1 MTKAAKVKRKKRH
14 VLDVFILLM
23 GQALSFKHI
32 IHPEI
37 IRKTGK
43 KSG

>member
-1 MTKAAKVKRKKRH
+1 M
-14 VLDVFILLM
+14 LLM

-32 IHPEI
+32 IYPEI

-43 KSG
+43 SG